1 MALALGGIVLTL
13 LFLLVEHRAKEPV
26 IPLKLFRLRVFQA
39 SSAIGFVMGFAMFGA
54 VTFLPLFLQDVK
66 NVSPTLSGLRLF
78 PLMFGLFGASIIS
91 GRLVTRWGRYKIFPI
106 LGTAC
111 MTLGAFL
118 LSLIGI
124 ETSALVTAF
133 YMFVFGV
140 GLGLTQQVLVVAV
153 QNAVSYEDLG
163 VATSGATFFRMIG
176 GSFGTAV
183 FGAIYANVL
192 QPQTG
197 AGGHLAPQGDQG
209 QSADAGSLHAAP
221 VGPSVPRG
229 LRQNPRCDHRIVAD
243 RLPGRRPHRSV
254 RVPPQLV
261 PAGTSVAPVDI
272 DARSQRRFRAAR
284 ASFVAP
290 RN

>member
-1 MALALGGIVLTL
+1 MLSGAATVLILFASLGGISWRWGSRQSVGLALGGIVLTL

-26 IPLKLFRLRVFQA
+26 IPLKLFRERVFQA
-39 SSAIGFVMGFAMFGA
+39 SSSIGFVMGFAMFGA
-54 VTFLPLFLQDVK
+54 VTFIPLFLQDVK

-91 GRLVTRWGRYKIFPI
+91 GRLVTRWGRYKVFPI

-111 MTLGAFL
+111 MTVGAYL

-124 ETSALVTAF
+124 DTSALLTAV

-140 GLGLTQQVLVVAV
+140 GLGLIQQVLVVAV
-153 QNAVSYEDLG
+153 QNAVSYEELG

-192 QPQTG
+192 THKLTPHSP
-197 AGGHLAPQGDQG
+197 GGRRSIWRRWIRACCT
-209 QSADAGSLHAAP
+209 SWP
-221 VGPSVPRG
+221 VRF
-229 LRQNPRCDHRIVAD
+229 PRCTTRSSPASPA
-243 RLPGRRPHRSV
+243 RCRPSSWSQSPSRRWPS
-254 RVPPQLV
+254 
-261 PAGTSVAPVDI
+261 S
-272 DARSQRRFRAAR
+272 
-284 ASFVAP
+284 
-290 RN
+290 

>member
-1 MALALGGIVLTL
+1 MILFASLGGISWSWKSRQSVALALGGIVLTL

-124 ETSALVTAF
+124 ETSALGD
-133 YMFVFGV
+133 GV
-140 GLGLTQQVLVVAV
+140 LHVRIRSRARSD
-153 QNAVSYEDLG
+153 A
-163 VATSGATFFRMIG
+163 A
-176 GSFGTAV
+176 
-183 FGAIYANVL
+183 
-192 QPQTG
+192 G
-197 AGGHLAPQGDQG
+197 AGRGGAERGLLRRSRRCDIGRHVLPHDRRVVRDGRVRGDLRQCPRPT
-209 QSADAGSLHAAP
+209 SWSRWSLR
-221 VGPSVPRG
+221 SPRG
-229 LRQNPRCDHRIVAD
+229 PR
-243 RLPGRRPHRSV
+243 
-254 RVPPQLV
+254 
-261 PAGTSVAPVDI
+261 
-272 DARSQRRFRAAR
+272 
-284 ASFVAP
+284 
-290 RN
+290 